1 MKRLLIYLGWILLAA
16 SLGAVDLT
24 KVWGPRASFQVTF
37 RVIDEEGR
45 PVEGAKLGCGWGRMG
60 FKEPDAGQANLLTGQ
75 IGEAVVTG
83 RSVFNEYA
91 FHAEKPGYYE
101 TRAPRPDLPLF
112 KERANGRW
120 QPWNPTVPVVLKR
133 IKNPAPMFAKHV
145 IGEVPTKGQTVGYD
159 LEVGDWVAPYGKGKV
174 DDMQFYG
181 IGEVIDRENYSGEL
195 TVTFPGPGNGIQALD
210 LPQQDG
216 STLRMP
222 YEAPAENYAPRWTW
236 RTVLRVDYKTYKVLE
251 RVDDS
256 KDERNFYFRVR
267 AVVDAKGK
275 VIQAW
280 YGKIHGPFQ
289 FGPRGK
295 GGLPGIS
302 FRYYLNPDGTRNVE
316 FDPKRNL
323 FHPQND
329 RDSAFWNLG
338 P

>member
-1 MKRLLIYLGWILLAA
+1 MIYLGWILLAA

-133 IKNPAPMFAKHV
+133 IRNPVPMYVRRVSASLPVLNK
-145 IGEVPTKGQTVGYD
+145 TVGYD
-159 LEVGDWVAPYGKGKV
+159 LEIGDWVEPQGKGHTA
-174 DDMQFYG
+174 DMVFVG
-181 IGEVIDRENYSGEL
+181 ILEQRASQDFDWELQVSFSNPADGLQRFSPGSQTSG
-195 TVTFPGPGNGIQALD
+195 
-210 LPQQDG
+210 
-216 STLRMP
+216 SKLRSP
-222 YEAPAENYAPRWTW
+222 YEAPADGYVPSLTLTQSRRPNVRDQTTFKPEGGY
-236 RTVLRVDYKTYKVLE
+236 
-251 RVDDS
+251 
-256 KDERNFYFRVR
+256 FFRVR
-267 AVVDAKGK
+267 TELDAQGNVVK
-275 VIQAW
+275 AW
-280 YGKIHGPFQ
+280 YGKIYGDF
-289 FGPRGK
+289 FDMA
-295 GGLPGIS
+295 
-302 FRYYLNPDGTRNVE
+302 YYLNPDGTRNVE